1 MFPRTIFTSAA
12 VVASIAV
19 MWVLMR
25 RRQAT
30 PKRLL
35 TLAVSTVVAALLVV
49 LTYTWWFEASDCSSR
64 WAISCV
70 LNQNHGTIASIA
82 LLAAL
87 SGLWVSYAVDRDA
100 ERREHVEHLAKS
112 YALLALLLDEAHHN
126 LLHAALATRDHEIE
140 GWPQFSIIHATEV
153 CRSSQWPLIP
163 EEYLHRCQNILREYE
178 VYVEAKRNLSSIN
191 RSGDSAAIATQ
202 NPELLVQVESQ
213 VARAHTK
220 LIEIFVNMAVLLTL
234 YGAIYDPRVRAAIN
248 KLENSDLSKFADD
261 IRSNDELA
269 KADGQDPPGYLYFF
283 RSSEAASDLPAI
295 RMSRSML
302 ICWTIDEV
310 FEGINVFEMSGSFSD
325 RVRAHHGHRKAD
337 RIQSA

>member
-1 MFPRTIFTSAA
+1 MVARTIFTSAA
-12 VVASIAV
+12 VVAFIAV
-19 MWVLMR
+19 VWVLMR
-25 RRQAT
+25 RRQST

-35 TLAVSTVVAALLVV
+35 TLTVSTVVAVLLVV
-49 LTYTWWFEASDCSSR
+49 LTYTWWFEASHCSSR

-70 LNQNHGTIASIA
+70 LNENHGMIESIA

-100 ERREHVEHLAKS
+100 EKREHVEQLAKS
-112 YALLALLLDEAHHN
+112 YALLTLLLDETHHN

-163 EEYLHRCQNILREYE
+163 EEYLRRCQNILREYE
-178 VYVEAKRNLSSIN
+178 VYVEAKRNLSSYN

-202 NPELLVQVESQ
+202 NPEFVGQVESQ
-213 VARAHTK
+213 VAREHTK
-220 LIEIFVNMAVLLTL
+220 LIEIFVKMAVLLTL
-234 YGAIYDPRVRAAIN
+234 YGAIYDPKVRAAIN
-248 KLENSDLSKFADD
+248 KLENSELSKFADEV
-261 IRSNDELA
+261 RSNDERA
-269 KADGQDPPGYLYFF
+269 KANGQDPPGYMHFF
-283 RSSEAASDLPAI
+283 RSSEAASDMPAI
-295 RMSRSML
+295 RTSRSMV

-310 FEGINVFEMSGSFSD
+310 FDGINVFEMSQSFSD
-325 RVRAHHGHRKAD
+325 RVREHHGHRKAD